1 MIGRV
6 IEVSGGEVTLVL
18 CGESLDE
25 KGNKRGVPD
34 SMKIVVTTEN
44 GPTPLLIGQ
53 PGSFVE
59 VELPSGTMIGTVTSV
74 RMVEA
79 VPTSG
84 ESKYASEE
92 SGVPVLESRRLLTT
106 VPVGRFHS
114 DGSFERGSDILP
126 TVNSEVYAVEPE
138 RIGSIYKSLSGRD
151 FSVGSLSILP
161 AQRAYVDL
169 DVLLGRHAA
178 VLGQTGGGK
187 SWTVASVLQRIAK
200 LPRSTV
206 LLLDLHREYEAAF
219 GEEAEYVSAGDI
231 ELPYWLMN
239 FEELMGICI
248 DRGEHTA
255 PNQIAKFRD
264 LVQKEKE
271 ATAAE
276 EHLDLPKVTL
286 DTPVYFGFD
295 SIIKE
300 LKKLDV
306 EMVSSASTGKPKQG
320 DYFGNFTRMIM
331 RLESKLNDRRYDLIF
346 KPNTYTSSASMEQLF
361 RTILGEGDPPKK
373 IVVLDVSP
381 IPFDVRTSVISLVL
395 RLVFDFA
402 YWHRRSQGK
411 EYPVLVVCDEA
422 HVYLNDNSDSSAAS
436 RLAAERIAK
445 EGRKYGVGLMVVSQ
459 RPRELS
465 STILSQCNTFVCLR
479 LTNPDDQSFVKNL
492 LPDSV
497 RGIVDMVASLRRGEA
512 IILGESVIMPTRVR
526 IDPPDPH
533 PNSNDISF
541 VRNWSCQEVSVPL
554 AEVIDEWRRQGV
566 ERATQSQHKGW
577 YAGESGTG
585 ASTAAVETCSG

>member
-1 MIGRV
+1 MRYVIGRV
-6 IEVSGGEVTLVL
+6 IEVSSGEVTLVL
-18 CGESLDE
+18 EGESLDDM
-25 KGNKRGVPD
+25 GNRRGVPD
-34 SMKIVVTTEN
+34 SMEIAVMTEN
-44 GPTPLLIGQ
+44 GPVPLLVGQ
-53 PGSFVE
+53 PGSFAGIG
-59 VELPSGTMIGTVTSV
+59 LPSGTMIGTVTSV

-84 ESKYASEE
+84 DRRYAGEE
-92 SGVPVLESRRLLTT
+92 SGVPVLESRRLLTL
-106 VPVGRFHS
+106 VPVGRFRS

-126 TVNSEVYAVEPE
+126 TVNAEAYAVEPN
-138 RIGSIYKSLSGRD
+138 RIASIYRSVSGTN

-178 VLGQTGGGK
+178 VVGQTGAGK
-187 SWTVASVLQRIAK
+187 SWTIASVLQRIAK
-200 LPRSTV
+200 LPRSSV
-206 LLLDLHREYEAAF
+206 LLLDLHGEYEAVF
-219 GEEAEYVSAGDI
+219 GDDAAYVSAGDI

-239 FEELMGICI
+239 FEELVGICI

-271 ATAAE
+271 AAAAR
-276 EHLDLPKVTL
+276 EHLRLPKVTL
-286 DTPVYFGFD
+286 DTPVYFGLD
-295 SIIKE
+295 SIIGE
-300 LKKLDV
+300 LRKLDV
-306 EMVSSASTGKPKQG
+306 EMVISASTGKPKQG
-320 DYFGNFTRMIM
+320 DYFGNFSRMIM
-331 RLESKLNDRRYDLIF
+331 RLESRLNDRRYDLIF
-346 KPNTYTSSASMEQLF
+346 KPKTYTSSASMERLF
-361 RTILGEGDPPKK
+361 RTLLGEGDPPKK

-381 IPFDVRTSVISLVL
+381 VPFDVRTSVISLVL

-422 HVYLNDNSDSSAAS
+422 HAYLNDNSDSSAAS

-465 STILSQCNTFVCLR
+465 STLLSQCNTFVCLR
-479 LTNPDDQSFVKNL
+479 LTNPDDQSFVKSL

-512 IILGESVIMPTRVR
+512 VVLGESVIMPTRVT

-541 VRNWSCQEVSVPL
+541 VRNWSCPGVQV
-554 AEVIDEWRRQGV
+554 AFADVIDEWRRQGV
-566 ERATQSQHKGW
+566 DRSSQP
-577 YAGESGTG
+577 
-585 ASTAAVETCSG
+585 